1 MIAAYKIDI
10 DLGLMLKNFEQRFTM
25 RPDQI
30 IGNLQFDNLNYSRD
44 HKCEVAAI
52 VEYTKYMKHALFLR
66 FSRNPAYYTL
76 TLFVP
81 NTVLTTL
88 RLVKTGFNETHFEKN
103 IASK

>member
-10 DLGLMLKNFEQRFTM
+10 DLGIMLKNFEQMFTM
-25 RPDQI
+25 RPYQI
-30 IGNLQFDNLNYSRD
+30 IGNLQFDNLNYCRD

-52 VEYTKYMKHALFLR
+52 IEYTIFMEHALFLR

-76 TLFVP
+76 NLFVP

-88 RLVKTGFNETHFEKN
+88 RFVKTGFNEIHQK
-103 IASK
+103 K